1 MVELFFD
8 ASIIAICQF
17 KYLSIKYL
25 SMKYLSMKYLSM
37 KYLSIKYL
45 SIKYLS
51 IIAICQFA
59 LAMSHWLNQNWE
71 PKFYLQSCQN
81 FG

>member
-25 SMKYLSMKYLSM
+25 SMKYLS
-37 KYLSIKYL
+37 IKY
-45 SIKYLS
+45 
-51 IIAICQFA
+51 
-59 LAMSHWLNQNWE
+59 
-71 PKFYLQSCQN
+71 
-81 FG
+81 

>member
-17 KYLSIKYL
+17 KYLSI
-25 SMKYLSMKYLSM
+25 KYLSM

-59 LAMSHWLNQNWE
+59 LAMSH
-71 PKFYLQSCQN
+71 
-81 FG
+81 

>member
-25 SMKYLSMKYLSM
+25 SMKYLS
-37 KYLSIKYL
+37 
-45 SIKYLS
+45 IKYLS

-59 LAMSHWLNQNWE
+59 LAMSH
-71 PKFYLQSCQN
+71 
-81 FG
+81 

>member
-25 SMKYLSMKYLSM
+25 SM
-37 KYLSIKYL
+37 KYL